1 MSEADIIMTYH
12 KIKSNHY
19 LSNCYR
25 HIINSKIIH
34 FLIIII
40 ETALNVLL
48 ELDIIL
54 RDFTGLYEEEKFKK
68 FNYINSIIIEFN
80 KLSNFTELIL
90 LIIFVLIFD
99 FLYLFLQRNNFIFRR
114 IHIMIII
121 NILELLYFRLIE
133 SIFLCLLFSFRKL
146 YLLVSLFLLLPHIS
160 LIVNNFMYNHL
171 YYFVPGFIEYP
182 YDEFSSLYDII
193 LFATKLLLG
202 IICSSTNVGLTKFFF
217 CILFLFQFL
226 FSYILL
232 YKLRNQS
239 YLFMKN
245 TFLNETRLCGFIIQ
259 PIIII
264 SALLIGK
271 NEILSILFITLNI
284 SFLFIIMGYV
294 YFIYNPFDYVRIKME
309 SPFENTI
316 FYLYII
322 SNKFMVDNLFES
334 KLNEHFIKCGTCD
347 LCTKYKNYLNEL
359 KKIEELEN
367 EENQNLIKEEKNNY
381 NNNINDEEKHLMDL
395 FNVIYNL
402 KNKYFILIR
411 NMAINYKIKG
421 RDSLIKNADHYYI
434 NLSILMY
441 SKLEKNELT
450 LLLNEKLILEI
461 INQKNHSILDNDQPQ
476 INQLLLCNRFVNLS
490 NKIIAQF
497 REILNCQQNL
507 KKAEQ
512 LIDLSY
518 MLKEMQ
524 NKEFKKNLFN
534 QKQENNSVSK
544 NMLSAC
550 SIIYEELFNTTIS
563 NSQTPLRD
571 NIQQLEDIFN
581 SNSNKNNNTISLS
594 YYMNSKTC
602 KIIRVGKDLCCHLN
616 KNLFDVFPLI
626 FKQYQINLFQTN
638 ILNNYY
644 DNDSIEKSKSNNS
657 YIINLNKS
665 KINKNYKTIKTNKG
679 NNAKADNL
687 TKKISSKNH
696 RKCVEIKIIICQN
709 ISSKIYYQLLTLKLT
724 PLFSNENKY
733 FFILDG
739 VYNAHKYTVI
749 TSIDH
754 EKSKNC
760 GEEKINFISSPEL
773 EKKNAE
779 LYSMKFENYNKWLYE
794 KGFVSIKLSSFDLS
808 YKTYI
813 IYLLNQK
820 EIQPRI
826 KVVKKINL
834 KEEENEEQKENEA
847 KKEKINLIEDNQSV
861 SSQVTSN
868 SYNKGFSG
876 LGNKNKNK
884 DSLQEYNGLNQ
895 IKLMIY
901 MIIILVLLIFIFEFI
916 HLFKYDVKIENC
928 NDIFIKF
935 KIFSKF
941 YYQIFPLTLS
951 IVCINSN
958 ENICNNIVSYYSNI
972 YLEKFPQDDFN
983 ITLLLLIHNQRIADK
998 MMETKGYTNEIHDII
1013 GTKKYN
1019 QIFGNTIN
1027 YLYVTQTYVNN
1038 KVKYSITSVEKKFYE
1053 TILMMCNSFNS
1064 ITENSNLNDIIY
1076 FLNKDDNPLMNL
1088 YEGESIKDLT
1098 NYQKDIYE
1106 MILNYNMYSKDL
1118 DNINNSLKNILIQTL
1133 RTNKI
1138 FIYIYL
1144 HLNILTIIFVSI
1156 LIYLYLSFC
1165 EKIIIKILN
1174 FINMTINTKTN
1185 DFQFDKMFAEKL
1197 ENLDIILKLYKIS
1210 PIKALQNLIKL
1221 YNSYQS
1227 YITKK
1232 SKNEAME
1239 ISKRNNKKHF
1249 DLQKKELDNI
1259 PKNQMIIDKNGIKYL
1274 NITNKYYI
1282 ILYAI
1287 IIITFSLYFF
1297 LLIKW
1302 NNYFNVEE
1310 SLYILI
1316 EKTTQIEWA
1325 IYQGIN
1331 IYYLMIFN
1339 NFTINEIS
1347 KKMYPNLYNPKE
1359 DLSLLKSFYQNLIN
1373 AFDIKKEIDELGN
1386 LYEIDI
1392 SNFTCGNLYDLNEK
1406 IIEELNKT
1414 VLGSK
1419 LSTNIKNKLIII
1431 CEHLGVTDNND
1442 PKSEFE
1448 RHIQLIKNGLI
1459 SIDDFDYTGL
1469 IDHLKSGNLGKISLL
1484 FNNVLIYLLEVYI
1497 TNPNKSA
1504 IKGISKILKNDITI
1518 MEISFIIID
1527 IIIIIIVLFIIIKI
1541 KQFSS
1546 QILLIKSVFKIY
1558 ELQE

>member
-1 MSEADIIMTYH
+1 MIEEDIITIYH
-12 KIKSNHY
+12 HIKSNHY

-34 FLIIII
+34 FFIIII
-40 ETALNVLL
+40 EVALNVFQ

-54 RDFTGLYEEEKFKK
+54 RDFSGLYEDARFKK
-68 FNYINSIIIEFN
+68 FNYINSIITEFN
-80 KLSNFTELIL
+80 KLSNFIKLIII
-90 LIIFVLIFD
+90 IIFVLIFD
-99 FLYLFLQRNNFIFRR
+99 FLYILLQRYNFAIRR

-121 NILELLYFRLIE
+121 NILELIYFRLIE
-133 SIFLCLLFSFRKL
+133 SIFLSLLFSFRKL
-146 YLLVSLFLLLPHIS
+146 YLLVCMILLLPHMF
-160 LIVNNFMYNHL
+160 LIINNFMYNHL

-193 LFATKLLLG
+193 LFVTKLLLG
-202 IICSSTNVGLTKFFF
+202 IMISSSNVGLIKFFF
-217 CILFLFQFL
+217 CILFTFQ
-226 FSYILL
+226 ILL
-232 YKLRNQS
+232 SNILFYKLRNQS

-245 TFLNETRLCGFIIQ
+245 TFLNKTRICGFIIQ
-259 PIIII
+259 PIIIFYSLI
-264 SALLIGK
+264 IGK
-271 NEILSILFITLNI
+271 EEIISILFIVLNI
-284 SFLFIIMGYV
+284 SFLFIIMGYI
-294 YFIYNPFDYVRIKME
+294 YFIYNPFYYVRIKME
-309 SPFENTI
+309 APFENTI

-322 SNKFMVDNLFES
+322 SNKYMVDNLFES

-347 LCTKYKNYLNEL
+347 LCKKYKNYLNEL
-359 KKIEELEN
+359 KKIEELGN
-367 EENQNLIKEEKNNY
+367 EENQKLIKEEKNNY
-381 NNNINDEEKHLMDL
+381 NNNDEEKRLIDL

-434 NLSILMY
+434 NLSFLMY
-441 SKLEKNELT
+441 SKQEKKDLT
-450 LLLNEKLILEI
+450 LQLNEKLILEI

-476 INQLLLCNRFVNLS
+476 INQLLLCNKFINLS
-490 NKIIAQF
+490 NKIIAQL
-497 REILNCQQNL
+497 RDILNCQHNL

-518 MLKEMQ
+518 LLKEMQ

-544 NMLSAC
+544 NMLTAC

-571 NIQQLEDIFN
+571 NVQQLEDIFN
-581 SNSNKNNNTISLS
+581 SNLNKNNNTISLS
-594 YYMNSKTC
+594 FYMNSKTC

-644 DNDSIEKSKSNNS
+644 DNDSIEKSKNNNV
-657 YIINLNKS
+657 YNININKS
-665 KINKNYKTIKTNKG
+665 KISKNYKSIKTSKG
-679 NNAKADNL
+679 NNTKADNL
-687 TKKISSKNH
+687 TKRISSKNQ
-696 RKCVEIKIIICQN
+696 RNCIEIRVIICQN

-733 FFILDG
+733 FILLDG

-754 EKSKNC
+754 EKSKNS
-760 GEEKINFISSPEL
+760 GEEKINFVSSPEL
-773 EKKNAE
+773 EKKNTE
-779 LYSMKFENYNKWLYE
+779 IYIMKFENYNKWLME

-808 YKTYI
+808 YKTYK

-820 EIQPRI
+820 ETQTRI
-826 KVVKKINL
+826 KIVKKVNL
-834 KEEENEEQKENEA
+834 KEENEQQKENEIA
-847 KKEKINLIEDNQSV
+847 QKEKINLIEDNQSV
-861 SSQVTSN
+861 SSQITSN

-916 HLFKYDVKIENC
+916 HLFHLDDKIANC

-935 KIFSKF
+935 RKFSKF

-951 IVCINSN
+951 IVCIDYN
-958 ENICNNIVSYYSNI
+958 ENFCNNIVSYYSDI
-972 YLEKFPQDDFN
+972 YFEQFPQDIFN

-998 MMETKGYTNEIHDII
+998 MMESKGYTNEIHDII

-1019 QIFGNTIN
+1019 QIFGDTIN
-1027 YLYVTQTYVNN
+1027 YLYVTQIYVNN
-1038 KVKYSITSVEKKFYE
+1038 EAKYNITSVEKKFYE
-1053 TILMMCNSFNS
+1053 AILMMCNSFSS
-1064 ITENSNLNDIIY
+1064 ITENNNLKDLIY
-1076 FLNKDDNPLMNL
+1076 FLNKNDNPLLNL
-1088 YEGESIKDLT
+1088 NEGESVKELT
-1098 NYQKDIYE
+1098 TYQKDIYE
-1106 MILNYNMYSKDL
+1106 MILNYNMYSKEL
-1118 DNINNSLKNILIQTL
+1118 DNINNNLKDILTKTAN
-1133 RTNKI
+1133 TNKI

-1185 DFQFDKMFAEKL
+1185 DFQFDKMFEEKL

-1210 PIKALQNLIKL
+1210 PIKALQHLIKL

-1232 SKNEAME
+1232 SKNDAME
-1239 ISKRNNKKHF
+1239 LSKRNNKKHF
-1249 DLQKKELDNI
+1249 DLQKNELNNI
-1259 PKNQMIIDKNGIKYL
+1259 PKNQMIIDKKGIKYL

-1282 ILYAI
+1282 ILYII
-1287 IIITFSLYFF
+1287 IIITFTLYIV
-1297 LLIKW
+1297 LLIEWTK
-1302 NNYFNVEE
+1302 YFNAETNLYTLVEKNTE
-1310 SLYILI
+1310 
-1316 EKTTQIEWA
+1316 IEWLV
-1325 IYQGIN
+1325 YQGIN
-1331 IYYLMIFN
+1331 TYYLMVFN
-1339 NFTINEIS
+1339 NYTIREIS
-1347 KKMYPNLYNPKE
+1347 EKIYPDLYNPKE
-1359 DLSLLKSFYQNLIN
+1359 DISFLKSFYQNLIN
-1373 AFDIKKEIDELGN
+1373 AFDIKKEIDDLGN
-1386 LYEIDI
+1386 LYESNI
-1392 SNFTCGNLYDLNEK
+1392 SIFTCEEIYESNSN
-1406 IIEELNKT
+1406 IIKELSET
-1414 VLGSK
+1414 ALGPEMSNTK
-1419 LSTNIKNKLIII
+1419 KRLIKI
-1431 CEHLGVTDNND
+1431 CENFGVTDNND

-1459 SIDDFDYTGL
+1459 SIDDFSLKGL
-1469 IDHLKSGNLGKISLL
+1469 INHLKTGNLGKISLF

-1497 TNPNKSA
+1497 TKPNKEA
-1504 IKGISKILKNDITI
+1504 INGVSKILKNDIKI

-1527 IIIIIIVLFIIIKI
+1527 IIIIVIVFFIIIKI